1 LECKSDTPKPIVAR
15 IPRSWKPFIGKT
27 TGYVYVLKKDSFSEA
42 QMWQMKTHE
51 PVLPTDVIQ
60 VEFRDFEKM
69 GGIIE
74 WKL

>member
-1 LECKSDTPKPIVAR
+1 
-15 IPRSWKPFIGKT
+15 
-27 TGYVYVLKKDSFSEA
+27 
-42 QMWQMKTHE
+42 MKTHE